1 MWVINEADQKKLDLI
16 LEGNEKDFERLIPIL
31 QAVQKEFGF
40 LSEECMHYI
49 SFKLKISLAHIYGVA
64 TFYTQFKFEKQ
75 GKYQI
80 QVCRGTACQV
90 KGGGNLLDYLKK
102 KLQIEEKQTTS
113 DGLFSLEAV
122 NCVGA
127 CAIAPVMVINSKT
140 YGNLTVEKID
150 NLLKELENVEAKTSK
165 N

>member
-1 MWVINEADQKKLDLI
+1 MWEINEAEQSKLNLI

-31 QAVQKEFGF
+31 QQVQKEFGY
-40 LSEECMHYI
+40 LSEEHMHYI
-49 SFKLKISLAHIYGVA
+49 SRKLKISLAHIYGVA

-90 KGGGNLLDYLKK
+90 KGGGNLLEYLKK
-102 KLQIEEKQTTS
+102 KLSVEEKGTTT
-113 DGLFSLEAV
+113 DGIFSLEAV

-127 CAIAPVMVINSKT
+127 CAIAPVMVINGKT
-140 YGNLTVEKID
+140 YGNLTIDKID
-150 NLLKELENVEAKTSK
+150 SLIKELSAEEKK
-165 N
+165 

>member
-1 MWVINEADQKKLDLI
+1 MWDINSDEQTKLDLI
-16 LEGNEKDFERLIPIL
+16 LEGNERDFERLIPIL
-31 QAVQKEFGF
+31 QQVQKEFGY
-40 LSEECMHYI
+40 LSEENMHYI
-49 SFKLKISLAHIYGVA
+49 SKKLKISLAHIYGVA

-90 KGGGNLLDYLKK
+90 KGGGNLLEYLKK
-102 KLQIEEKQTTS
+102 KLQIEEKATTS

-127 CAIAPVMVINSKT
+127 CAIAPVMVINGKT
-140 YGNLTVEKID
+140 YGNLTIDKID
-150 NLLKELENVEAKTSK
+150 GLLSELKTETK
-165 N
+165 